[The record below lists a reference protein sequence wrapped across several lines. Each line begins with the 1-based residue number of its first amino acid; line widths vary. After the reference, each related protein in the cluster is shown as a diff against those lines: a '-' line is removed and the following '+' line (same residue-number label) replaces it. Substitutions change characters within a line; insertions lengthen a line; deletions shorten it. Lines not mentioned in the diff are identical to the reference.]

1 MFMNLGSIQLNQNGE
16 NTQERETYIKS
27 KCFLPSALNVSSSQ
41 TSSPFLGKTATF
53 SSIEHSLNKCH
64 QALKFAFHSD
74 HKGQTKS
81 LWDCP
86 SKQKETGS

>member
-1 MFMNLGSIQLNQNGE
+1 ME
-16 NTQERETYIKS
+16 KS
-27 KCFLPSALNVSSSQ
+27 SRDKKMLLTFLKFFLLSAPNRFPSELLTIPRDNSNISSWKF
-41 TSSPFLGKTATF
+41 PA
-53 SSIEHSLNKCH
+53 SIEHFLDKYH

-86 SKQKETGS
+86 SKQKESGF